1 MSTATNKSIAQR
13 FVKAVNEQ
21 NLEEID
27 AVLAPAL
34 AEEWKNGMVPWLYRT
49 FAEHHLAITDMLAED
64 DRVAFWGDTSGL
76 HSGEVEG
83 IPPSGRRWNNKG
95 VILLHF
101 QAGQITEVRMLF
113 DNLNLIKQFGI
124 TITPATIEGEER

>member
-1 MSTATNKSIAQR
+1 MSTTTNKSIAQR

-34 AEEWKNGMVPWLYRT
+34 AEEWKNSMVPWLYRT
-49 FAEHHLAITDMLAED
+49 FAEHNLTITDMLAED
-64 DRVAFWGDTSGL
+64 DRVAFWGDTRGL
-76 HSGEVEG
+76 HSSEVEG
-83 IPPSGRRWNNKG
+83 IPPTGRRWNNKG
-95 VILLHF
+95 VILLRF
-101 QAGQITEVRMLF
+101 QADQITEVRMLY

-124 TITPATIEGEER
+124 TITPVTM

>member
-1 MSTATNKSIAQR
+1 MSTATNTVINKSIAQR

-21 NLEEID
+21 NLAEID

-34 AEEWKNGMVPWLYRT
+34 AEEWKNSMVPWLYST
-49 FAEHHLAITDMLAED
+49 FTEHHLAITDMLAED

-76 HSGEVEG
+76 HSSEVEG
-83 IPPSGRRWNNKG
+83 IPATGRRWTNKG
-95 VILLHF
+95 VILLRF
-101 QAGQITEVRMLF
+101 EADQITEVRMLF

-124 TITPATIEGEER
+124 TITPVTL

>member
-1 MSTATNKSIAQR
+1 MSTATNTVINKSIAHR

-21 NLEEID
+21 NLAEID

-34 AEEWKNGMVPWLYRT
+34 AEEWKNGMIPWLYST

-76 HSGEVEG
+76 HSSEVEG
-83 IPPSGRRWNNKG
+83 IPATGRRWTNKG
-95 VILLHF
+95 VILLRF
-101 QAGQITEVRMLF
+101 EADQITEVRMLY

-124 TITPATIEGEER
+124 TITPVTL